1 MATVADASA
10 PSRVSPA
17 VPPEIEPPDRAT
29 ETVALLV
36 LAELS
41 STTTPFVEPE
51 IATFEIVYELEAAL
65 FQEVWKLVA

>member
-1 MATVADASA
+1 VATVADASA

-17 VPPEIEPPDRAT
+17 VPPEIEPPDIAT

-41 STTTPFVEPE
+41 RTTTPFVEPE
-51 IATFEIVYELEAAL
+51 IATFEIVYEL
-65 FQEVWKLVA
+65 